1 MVTLVDDA
9 PAGSARTAVPAHDA
23 AHALIEAELRW
34 SDAVQRGDREI
45 AGSFMA
51 ADFTSVTA
59 GTTEARVD
67 RAAWLACV
75 SVPSTLEAFAYEDFR
90 IRVIHD
96 VALVVSRCRERGR
109 WDTAG
114 DSTTFRFTDVWQR
127 EDGRWRI
134 GLRRVGLS

>member
-1 MVTLVDDA
+1 MVTLADDA
-9 PAGSARTAVPAHDA
+9 PAGSARTTVPAHDA
-23 AHALIEAELRW
+23 AHAPSEAEPRW

-75 SVPSTLEAFAYEDFR
+75 SAPSTLEAFAFEDFR
-90 IRVIHD
+90 VRVD
-96 VALVVSRCRERGR
+96 
-109 WDTAG
+109 DAG
-114 DSTTFRFTDVWQR
+114 DATTFRFTDVWQR